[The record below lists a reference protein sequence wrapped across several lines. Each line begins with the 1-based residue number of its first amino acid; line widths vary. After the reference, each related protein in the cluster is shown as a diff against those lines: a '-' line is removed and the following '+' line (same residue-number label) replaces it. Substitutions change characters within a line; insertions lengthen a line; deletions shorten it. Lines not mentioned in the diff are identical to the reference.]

1 MRIRIYAGQYFDA
14 ETGLHYNWHRYY
26 DPKTG
31 RYLTPDPIGL
41 LGGINLYV
49 YANLNPINSVDPLGL
64 NPAILIGQGA
74 GASSGFGVGAAG
86 YSQQQAANEALTSSV
101 MSVWRK
107 YFHPPIYA
115 AGEFLLGGAG
125 DWFYDFLHPPAITA
139 ENGGFCPPYLDAKG
153 SGDPPIVYD
162 PKDLGPLWDAPGM
175 PGWTYGSPDPNL
187 PPPPKKPKKPQSLW
201 EKIKFVV
208 KEGLKRLPWTLSP

>member
-1 MRIRIYAGQYFDA
+1 MRIRIYAGQYYDE

-41 LGGINLYV
+41 AGGINLYV

-74 GASSGFGVGAAG
+74 GTSSGLGVGAAG
-86 YSQQQAANEALTSSV
+86 YSQQQAANEALTSAV
-101 MSVWRK
+101 MSVWQK

-125 DWFYDFLHPPAITA
+125 EWIYDITHRSSIYGPDDSTSIEEWKKWKGVNPDEMCEEKA
-139 ENGGFCPPYLDAKG
+139 EPWQPITGG
-153 SGDPPIVYD
+153 YD
-162 PKDLGPLWDAPGM
+162 PE
-175 PGWTYGSPDPNL
+175 N
-187 PPPPKKPKKPQSLW
+187 PPPPPPNEPRWKKIARVIMKLIRATNAKGPPG
-201 EKIKFVV
+201 EGIK
-208 KEGLKRLPWTLSP
+208 